1 MIFHRYKLLVIRRKI
16 KEFLIIFNK
25 LFQKMSQIYLG
36 SNITFGRDC
45 FRLRKNTKVYRKY
58 ITIKLKINKN
68 SSIRVHP
75 IITRK
80 CHFYFFRIQLDNIQL
95 ANQAASGWSCNIA
108 RGPVFYPIRARS
120 RARMREKSKNTAE
133 QQPLLR
139 NFPRCRANGHVNK
152 VLARAREEHEA

>member
-1 MIFHRYKLLVIRRKI
+1 MIFHRYKLLVIRKKI
-16 KEFLIIFNK
+16 KEFLIIFSK

-36 SNITFGRDC
+36 SNIILGRDC
-45 FRLRKNTKVYRKY
+45 LRKNTKVYRKY

-108 RGPVFYPIRARS
+108 RSCFLPDQGPIESPNERKEQEHGRAAAAFAQFS
-120 RARMREKSKNTAE
+120 
-133 QQPLLR
+133 PLPCKR
-139 NFPRCRANGHVNK
+139 PR
-152 VLARAREEHEA
+152 